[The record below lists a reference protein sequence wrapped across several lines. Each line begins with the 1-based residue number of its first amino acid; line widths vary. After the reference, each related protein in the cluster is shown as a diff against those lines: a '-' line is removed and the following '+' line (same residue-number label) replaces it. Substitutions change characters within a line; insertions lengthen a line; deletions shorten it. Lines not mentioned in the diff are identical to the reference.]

1 MFPSRHL
8 TFEMKKV
15 EQLRIE
21 LCHWIL
27 EAHRNTYILNHTA
40 GHLFISIEIA
50 LIDYLRPMKT
60 IQPIPSVHPQSLLNN
75 LLKRPWIDLSRP
87 LMNSNQW
94 PPTTSNDL
102 QWPLPH
108 SGSKKSTDLTKMIVW
123 SWAIIH
129 PYIIFFLHAK
139 WYITVNSGA
148 LLRYC
153 KYIEKSNNSWWM
165 HMGPKRDTWNV

>member
-60 IQPIPSVHPQSLLNN
+60 IQPIPSVHPQSLFNHLN
-75 LLKRPWIDLSRP
+75 RPWIDLGRP
-87 LMNSNQW
+87 WMTYNDPQW
-94 PPTTSNDL
+94 LPMTSNDL
-102 QWPLPH
+102 QWLTDWLFSANRIQLCSRVPYLIFVIF
-108 SGSKKSTDLTKMIVW
+108 STRAKFLENKIYTEKTRKLRKNTQ
-123 SWAIIH
+123 IIAN
-129 PYIIFFLHAK
+129 FF
-139 WYITVNSGA
+139 A
-148 LLRYC
+148 LLWQNTQS
-153 KYIEKSNNSWWM
+153 IANFS
-165 HMGPKRDTWNV
+165 P